1 MKAYAVFNPKKD
13 TYLPGATAISQADTD
28 RKEKELK
35 LINEAIDFMKNKD
48 RFDYGDRLDLIS
60 NEIHHLNSRM
70 LSNALS
76 QMEKMNEIISHL
88 NRPNVFKRMFLKI
101 KNIFKRLS

>member
-13 TYLPGATAISQADTD
+13 TYLPGATAISQADID
-28 RKEKELK
+28 RKEKELQ

-48 RFDYGDRLDLIS
+48 QFYYGSKIDSIND
-60 NEIHHLNSRM
+60 EIHRLNSLM

-76 QMEKMNEIISHL
+76 QMEKMNEIIAHF
-88 NRPNVFKRMFLKI
+88 NRPNVFKRIFLKI
-101 KNIFKRLS
+101 KNIFKRH